1 MCVCLQAVCKESSSP
16 GLLGHNKQERSCWSV
31 SNTAAAASAGAFI
44 NSGNKYFKRKQAK
57 GQDVVSGL
65 IWQFLHDVPLK
76 WYFTKR
82 VMDTRSNVVCLT
94 FTHPHTFRIVFE
106 PFQAREDSFPV
117 LLPLS
122 FAENYFQE
130 VPGPANQRDLQQL
143 VLGQHFW
150 TLERGRRTFLIRKL
164 NIFHERDDVRHLI
177 IYIIMLIIGWLF
189 VVVIISYFTLLLTPR
204 TPNLSQ
210 MVQPHRKSISKLW
223 LRMMI
228 TCSLPNMSAVAWSVY
243 RVQSVPDH
251 HSSIITSSAKL
262 KTLHPPSNWKS
273 ELHDQNVLVILTKD
287 N

>member
-164 NIFHERDDVRHLI
+164 NIFHERDDAPHNIHYHADNRLI
-177 IYIIMLIIGWLF
+177 IRCRYHFILHSITHPKNTKSFTDGPATQEVDLKIVVEDDDHMLLAKHVCRGL
-189 VVVIISYFTLLLTPR
+189 V
-204 TPNLSQ
+204 
-210 MVQPHRKSISKLW
+210 
-223 LRMMI
+223 
-228 TCSLPNMSAVAWSVY
+228 SV
-243 RVQSVPDH
+243 
-251 HSSIITSSAKL
+251 
-262 KTLHPPSNWKS
+262 
-273 ELHDQNVLVILTKD
+273 
-287 N
+287 